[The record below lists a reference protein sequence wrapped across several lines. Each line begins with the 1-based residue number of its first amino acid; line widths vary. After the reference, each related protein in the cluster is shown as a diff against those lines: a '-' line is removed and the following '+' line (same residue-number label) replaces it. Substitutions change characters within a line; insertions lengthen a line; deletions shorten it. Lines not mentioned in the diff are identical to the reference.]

1 MLEEL
6 WLCSKNGYEHY
17 YDGESG
23 TGYLAWR
30 VKTIQRGL
38 AKDRRASFEVL
49 KLLKCFYCDR
59 DKERL
64 LKRGLE
70 DQL

>member
-1 MLEEL
+1 MVYFAFEFKDFLSVFF
-6 WLCSKNGYEHY
+6 SKEHY

-38 AKDRRASFEVL
+38 AKERRALFE
-49 KLLKCFYCDR
+49 
-59 DKERL
+59 
-64 LKRGLE
+64 GT
-70 DQL
+70 Q